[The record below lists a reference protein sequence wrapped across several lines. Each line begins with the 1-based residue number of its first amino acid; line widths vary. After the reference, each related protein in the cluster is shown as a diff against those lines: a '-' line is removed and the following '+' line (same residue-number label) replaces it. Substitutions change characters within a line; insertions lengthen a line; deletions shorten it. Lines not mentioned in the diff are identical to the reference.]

1 MEKNAP
7 ISNVQS
13 FVMNQ
18 NIFALGTKIVSD
30 VRNRIFVYRKIY
42 PLPTNIV
49 LEFVHKNVTMMKSSV
64 VDKEIAKQAA
74 LVLIRVFQKEKMLM
88 GTTARPIQLPMNV
101 L

>member
-18 NIFALGTKIVSD
+18 NIFAPETKIVSD
-30 VRNRIFVYRKIY
+30 VKNWIFVCQKTYLI
-42 PLPTNIV
+42 PTNIV
-49 LEFVHKNVTMMKSSV
+49 LEFVLKNVTLMKYSV
-64 VDKEIAKQAA
+64 ADKKIVKLAA
-74 LVLIRVFQKEKMLM
+74 LVLIPAFQKKRMSM
-88 GTTARPIQLPMNV
+88 GTTVRTIQLPMNV